1 MTKPSRRWAGATLGA
16 VAGLVLLIASA
27 YVAGAWWMSTRMP
40 AGTIVAGI
48 DVGGMD
54 AGRASAAVAAWA
66 SAREQEPIELAAPAI
81 LDPLVARD
89 AGLGIDVD
97 ATMGLVP
104 SFGWAPPDL
113 AAWLMARIH
122 VEPVVT
128 VDEARL
134 DAGIRELADAVA
146 RPPVEPVLRFE
157 GTAPVLV
164 PGRDG
169 QALDTELLRAGVLAA
184 FPTAEVPVNLPLRP
198 EAPSVPADEAHRA
211 WQDASRL
218 ISEPLTITAG
228 DGQARVTRRQLARS
242 VSFRTADGTISAVVD
257 GARLK
262 AELVARHPD
271 LQVPG
276 RDATFRIRAGV
287 PVVVEGSP
295 GTTLDE
301 AGLAAAVEA
310 AFLNYPSSGSV
321 TVPLAALEPDLTADE
336 ARALG
341 ITARLSRFTQAFPYA
356 PYRVQNIG
364 RAADFIDGTIL
375 LPGQTFSLNQTI
387 KERTRENGY
396 TEGIVIGPGGVFRE
410 DLGGGVSAAAT
421 TTWTAAFFAGMERV
435 ETRAHSIYISRYQPG
450 LEATVAWGVFDMRFR
465 NDSPYAVLLK
475 ARTTNTSMTVSFWGT
490 RIYDEIKA
498 EFGPRTDIVP
508 FDTITDTSPQCLGQS
523 GVSGFDITVDRVFYV
538 AGAEV
543 RREPIHTE
551 YRPAPRVVCGST

>member
-1 MTKPSRRWAGATLGA
+1 MTSPSRRWVGVILGA
-16 VAGLVLLIASA
+16 MAALVLLIAGV
-27 YVAGAWWMSTRMP
+27 YVAGAWWVSTRMP
-40 AGTIVAGI
+40 PGTIVAGI
-48 DVGGMD
+48 NVGGME
-54 AGRASAAVAAWA
+54 AGSATAAVAAWA
-66 SAREQEPIELAAPAI
+66 SAREQEPIELAAPGL
-81 LDPLVARD
+81 LDPLVPQA

-97 ATMGLVP
+97 ATMGQVP
-104 SFGWAPPDL
+104 RFGWAPPDL
-113 AAWLMARIH
+113 AAWLRAQID

-134 DAGIRELADAVA
+134 DAWAQEVADAVA
-146 RPPVEPVLRFE
+146 VPPVEPVIRFE
-157 GTAPVLV
+157 GIGAVLV

-169 QALDTELLRAGVLAA
+169 QALDTGLLREDVLAA
-184 FPTAEVPVNLPLRP
+184 FPTTDVPVELSLRP
-198 EAPSVPADEAHRA
+198 EPPSVPADEARRA
-211 WQDASRL
+211 WQDANTLITERL
-218 ISEPLTITAG
+218 TVTAG
-228 DGQARVTRRQLARS
+228 DAQARVTRRQLARA
-242 VSFRTADGTISAVVD
+242 VSFRSVDGTISPVVD

-262 AELVARHPD
+262 AELVARNPD

-287 PVVVEGSP
+287 PVVVEGSA

-301 AGLAAAVEA
+301 VGLGAAIEA
-310 AFLNYPSSGSV
+310 AFREYPSSRTVS
-321 TVPLAALEPDLTADE
+321 VPLAALEPDLTADE

-341 ITARLSRFTQAFPYA
+341 ITDRLSRFTQAFPYA

-364 RAADFIDGTIL
+364 QAADFIDGTLL
-375 LPGQTFSLNQTI
+375 LPGQTFSLNETI

-465 NDSPYAVLLK
+465 NDSPHAVLIK
-475 ARTTNTSMTVSFWGT
+475 ARITNTSMTVSFWGT
-490 RIYDEIKA
+490 RIYDEITA
-498 EFGPRTDIVP
+498 EFGPRTSVVP
-508 FDTITDTSPQCLGQS
+508 YSTITDTSPQCLGQS
-523 GVSGFDITVDRVFYV
+523 GVSGFTITVDRVFYV

-543 RREPIHTE
+543 RREPIRTA
-551 YRPAPRVVCGST
+551 YRPAPRVVCDSA

>member
-1 MTKPSRRWAGATLGA
+1 MTSPSRRWVGVILGA
-16 VAGLVLLIASA
+16 MAALVLLIAGV
-27 YVAGAWWMSTRMP
+27 YVAGAWWVSTRMP
-40 AGTIVAGI
+40 PGTIVAGI
-48 DVGGMD
+48 NVGGME
-54 AGRASAAVAAWA
+54 AGSATAAVAAWA
-66 SAREQEPIELAAPAI
+66 SAREQEPIELAAPGL
-81 LDPLVARD
+81 LDPLVPQA

-97 ATMGLVP
+97 ATMGQVP
-104 SFGWAPPDL
+104 RFGWAPPDL
-113 AAWLMARIH
+113 AAWLRAQID

-134 DAGIRELADAVA
+134 DAWAQEVADAVA
-146 RPPVEPVLRFE
+146 VPPVEPVIRFE
-157 GTAPVLV
+157 GIGAVLV

-169 QALDTELLRAGVLAA
+169 QALDTGLLREDVLAA
-184 FPTAEVPVNLPLRP
+184 FPTTDVPVELSLRP
-198 EAPSVPADEAHRA
+198 EPPSVPADEARRA
-211 WQDASRL
+211 WQDANTLITERL
-218 ISEPLTITAG
+218 TVTAG
-228 DGQARVTRRQLARS
+228 DAQARVTRRQLARA
-242 VSFRTADGTISAVVD
+242 VSFRSVDGTISPVVD

-262 AELVARHPD
+262 AELVARNPD

-287 PVVVEGSP
+287 PVVVEGSA

-301 AGLAAAVEA
+301 VGLGAAIEA
-310 AFLNYPSSGSV
+310 AFREYPSSGTVS
-321 TVPLAALEPDLTADE
+321 VPLAALEPELTADE

-341 ITARLSRFTQAFPYA
+341 IVDRLSRFTQAFPYA

-375 LPGQTFSLNQTI
+375 LPGETFSLNDTI

-465 NDSPYAVLLK
+465 NDTTHAVLIK
-475 ARTTNTSMTVSFWGT
+475 ARITNTSMTVSFWGT
-490 RIYDEIKA
+490 RIYDEITA
-498 EFGPRTDIVP
+498 EFGPRTDVVP
-508 FDTITDTSPQCLGQS
+508 FATITDTSPQCLGQS
-523 GVSGFDITVDRVFYV
+523 GVSGFAITVDRVFYV

-543 RREPIHTE
+543 RREPIRTE
-551 YRPAPRVVCGST
+551 YRPAPRVVCDSA

>member
-1 MTKPSRRWAGATLGA
+1 MTSPSRRWVGVILGA
-16 VAGLVLLIASA
+16 MAALVLLIAGV
-27 YVAGAWWMSTRMP
+27 YVAGAWWVSTRMP
-40 AGTIVAGI
+40 PGTIVAGI
-48 DVGGMD
+48 NVGGME
-54 AGRASAAVAAWA
+54 AGSATAAVAAWA
-66 SAREQEPIELAAPAI
+66 SAREQEPIELAAPGL
-81 LDPLVARD
+81 LDPLVPQA

-97 ATMGLVP
+97 ATMGQVP
-104 SFGWAPPDL
+104 RFGWAPPDL
-113 AAWLMARIH
+113 AAWLRAQID

-134 DAGIRELADAVA
+134 DASLQQLADAVA
-146 RPPVEPVLRFE
+146 LPPVEPVLRFE
-157 GTAPVLV
+157 GTVAVLD

-169 QALDTELLRAGVLAA
+169 QALDTGQLREDVLDA
-184 FPTAEVPVNLPLRP
+184 FPTAEVPVELSLRP
-198 EAPSVPADEAHRA
+198 EAPSVSMDEAVRA
-211 WQDASRL
+211 RQDASTL
-218 ISEPLTITAG
+218 IAERLTITTG
-228 DGQARVTRRQLARS
+228 DAQARVTRRQLARS
-242 VSFRTADGTISAVVD
+242 MTFRTADGTISPVVD

-301 AGLAAAVEA
+301 VGLAAAVEA
-310 AFLNYPSSGSV
+310 AFREYPSSRTVS
-321 TVPLAALEPDLTADE
+321 VPLAALEPDLTADE

-341 ITARLSRFTQAFPYA
+341 ITDRLSRFTQAFPYA

-364 RAADFIDGTIL
+364 QAADFIDGTLL
-375 LPGQTFSLNQTI
+375 LPGQTFSLNETI

-465 NDSPYAVLLK
+465 NDSPHAVLIK
-475 ARTTNTSMTVSFWGT
+475 ARITNTSMTVSFWGT
-490 RIYDEIKA
+490 RIYDEITA
-498 EFGPRTDIVP
+498 EFGPRTSVVP
-508 FDTITDTSPQCLGQS
+508 YSTITDTSPQCLGQS
-523 GVSGFDITVDRVFYV
+523 GVSGFTITVDRVFYV

-543 RREPIHTE
+543 RREPIRTA
-551 YRPAPRVVCGST
+551 YRPAPRVVCDSA